1 MLIILAIALCII
13 SVKISH
19 DRYMGV
25 KWAAKQRKMEKKN
38 IVNLED
44 YYHGI

>member
-13 SVKISH
+13 SVKINH

-25 KWAAKQRKMEKKN
+25 KWAAKQRKMEKKSSLS
-38 IVNLED
+38 LED